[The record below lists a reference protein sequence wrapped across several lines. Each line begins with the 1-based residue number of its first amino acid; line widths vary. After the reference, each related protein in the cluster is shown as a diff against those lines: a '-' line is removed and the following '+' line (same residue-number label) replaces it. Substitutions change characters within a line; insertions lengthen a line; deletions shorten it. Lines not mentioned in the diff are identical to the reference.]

1 MARNRDPARD
11 KAFEFWKEAG
21 GDKAPKGILKE
32 IADKLGKSETL
43 IRKWKNID
51 EWGSNKNTFI
61 NISKSNVTKFN
72 GNVTNEKTEEKKELI
87 PDENDKYEWID
98 EIDGLSD
105 KQRLFCYYYMQSLNA
120 FQAAVKAG
128 YSPSYGKTHV
138 YKLLEKASVKNFLY
152 KLKEQQRQEF
162 LLTQERIINR
172 HVQVALS
179 DITDYF
185 NEDGSLKPLS
195 EVDGSLVRKIKIT
208 KKDDYES
215 AEIQLIEKCPSL
227 AWLTKFAGLDPDTNI
242 AKQRLEIEKEKVYGT
257 GNGEGKT
264 SGSIEKAKSIL
275 IKLRGNNE
283 GDR

>member
-1 MARNRDPARD
+1 MDTKRGGDVARIIDPARD
-11 KAFEFWKEAG
+11 KAKELYLNNK
-21 GDKAPKGILKE
+21 DITNRE
-32 IADKLGKSETL
+32 IANILGVDEKKIATWK
-43 IRKWKNID
+43 IRDNWKCSTTEKKNVVQQ
-51 EWGSNKNTFI
+51 NKKCST
-61 NISKSNVTKFN
+61 TKP
-72 GNVTNEKTEEKKELI
+72 KEEKKELTL
-87 PDENDKYEWID
+87 DEDKAFEYVD
-98 EIDGLSD
+98 EEDGLTD
-105 KQRLFCYYYMQSLNA
+105 RQRNFCYYYMQSLNA

-227 AWLTKFAGLDPDTNI
+227 AWLTKYAGLDPDTNI
-242 AKQRLEIEKEKVYGT
+242 AKERLEIERKK
-257 GNGEGKT
+257 
-264 SGSIEKAKSIL
+264 SGSGENGKDKTGKFLDMLEEII
-275 IKLRGNNE
+275 
-283 GDR
+283 

>member
-1 MARNRDPARD
+1 MNNYELAEKDYQAGMKYKDIASKYNVTLNTV
-11 KAFEFWKEAG
+11 KSWK
-21 GDKAPKGILKE
+21 
-32 IADKLGKSETL
+32 T
-43 IRKWKNID
+43 RYKWKKD
-51 EWGSNKNTFI
+51 
-61 NISKSNVTKFN
+61 V
-72 GNVTNEKTEEKKELI
+72 EEKESAENVCTQNKSMHTLEKGAENKI
-87 PDENDKYEWID
+87 SNEDKDFEYVDEE
-98 EIDGLSD
+98 DGLTD
-105 KQRLFCYYYMQSLNA
+105 RQRNFCYYYMQSLNA

-242 AKQRLEIEKEKVYGT
+242 AKERLEIERKK
-257 GNGEGKT
+257 
-264 SGSIEKAKSIL
+264 SGSGENGKDKTGKFLDMLEEII
-275 IKLRGNNE
+275 
-283 GDR
+283 

>member
-1 MARNRDPARD
+1 MARIRDPARD
-11 KAFEFWKEAG
+11 KAKELYLNNK
-21 GDKAPKGILKE
+21 DITNRE
-32 IADKLGKSETL
+32 IANILGVDEKKIATWKYRDKWEGNTEEK
-43 IRKWKNID
+43 KNVVQQ
-51 EWGSNKNTFI
+51 NKKCST
-61 NISKSNVTKFN
+61 TKP
-72 GNVTNEKTEEKKELI
+72 KKEKKELI
-87 PDENDKYEWID
+87 SDEDKDFEYVD
-98 EIDGLSD
+98 EEDGLTD
-105 KQRLFCYYYMQSLNA
+105 RQRNFCYYYMQSLNA

-227 AWLTKFAGLDPDTNI
+227 AWLTKFAGLDPDTEI

-275 IKLRGNNE
+275 IKLRGSNE
-283 GDR
+283 SDR

>member
-1 MARNRDPARD
+1 MDTKRGGDVARIRDPARD
-11 KAFEFWKEAG
+11 KAKELYLNNK
-21 GDKAPKGILKE
+21 DITNRE
-32 IADKLGKSETL
+32 IANILGVDEKKIATWK
-43 IRKWKNID
+43 IRDNWKCSTTEKKNVVQQ
-51 EWGSNKNTFI
+51 NKKCST
-61 NISKSNVTKFN
+61 TKP
-72 GNVTNEKTEEKKELI
+72 KEEKKELTS
-87 PDENDKYEWID
+87 DEDKAFEYVD
-98 EIDGLSD
+98 EEDGLTD
-105 KQRLFCYYYMQSLNA
+105 RQRNFCYYYMQSLNA

-185 NEDGSLKPLS
+185 NQDGSLKPLS

-227 AWLTKFAGLDPDTNI
+227 AWLTKFVGLDPDTNI

-275 IKLRGNNE
+275 IKLRGSNE
-283 GDR
+283 SNR